1 MAKKFFTEGM
11 TVKDILSMDP
21 RDIMKLDQREMSR
34 ALRTVSLAA
43 NKRIAR
49 LKQYAKKTATG
60 YVPKGADTQ
69 IATDALNWVTKNGKI
84 RTKFGVK
91 SAGTRNQMLKQFSTI
106 KQFMGMKSSTVT
118 GATAL
123 RREREK
129 KLFGKTRE
137 QAGRGQSKRQKQKTY
152 AHFQQMNTK
161 VWELYYKFMELYGLN
176 PHSVWEGSDEVL
188 EIIGHGVADG
198 KSDEEIITEALKKVM
213 REYES
218 QQDEYNSIF
227 GDDFTDFGQI

>member
-11 TVKDILSMDP
+11 TVKGILSMDP

-49 LKQYAKKTATG
+49 LKQYAKKTPTG

-161 VWELYYKFMELYGLN
+161 VWELYYKFMELYGLD

-188 EIIGHGVADG
+188 EIIGHGVVDG
-198 KSDEEIITEALKKVM
+198 KSDEEIITEALQKVM

>member
-49 LKQYAKKTATG
+49 LKQYAKKTPTG

-69 IATDALNWVTKNGKI
+69 IATDALNWVSKNGKI

-118 GATAL
+118 GATSL

-152 AHFQQMNTK
+152 AHFQQMNAK

-176 PHSVWEGSDEVL
+176 PHNVWEGSDEVL

>member
-21 RDIMKLDQREMSR
+21 RELMKLDQREISR

-49 LKQYAKKTATG
+49 LKQYAKKTPTG
-60 YVPKGADTQ
+60 YAPKGADTQ

-91 SAGTRNQMLKQFSTI
+91 SAGTRNQMLKQISTI

-161 VWELYYKFMELYGLN
+161 VWELYYKFMELYGLD

-188 EIIGHGVADG
+188 EIIGHSVVDG
-198 KSDEEIITEALKKVM
+198 KSDEEIITEALQKVM

-227 GDDFTDFGQI
+227 GSDFTDFGQI

>member
-11 TVKDILSMDP
+11 TVKDILSMEP

-49 LKQYAKKTATG
+49 LKQYAKKTPTG
-60 YVPKGADTQ
+60 YVAKGADTQ

-161 VWELYYKFMELYGLN
+161 VWELYYKFMELYGLD

-188 EIIGHGVADG
+188 EIIGHGVVDG
-198 KSDEEIITEALKKVM
+198 KSDEEIITEALQKVM